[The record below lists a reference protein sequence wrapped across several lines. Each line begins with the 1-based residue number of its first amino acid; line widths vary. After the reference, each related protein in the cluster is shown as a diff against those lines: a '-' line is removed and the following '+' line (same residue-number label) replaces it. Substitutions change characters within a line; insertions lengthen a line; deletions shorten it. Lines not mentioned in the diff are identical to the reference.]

1 MLSHNSPATGESIT
15 GHHVMHRHL

>member
-1 MLSHNSPATGESIT
+1 MLSHNSPVAGESIT